1 MSANGI
7 AERST
12 RSLRGQVVA
21 VARALDHAV
30 GRQLTRV
37 RVLVDV
43 RTPMNAAVLR
53 PVWAALSRDPR
64 IELAFVAE
72 QRAAVAPVLAEDGLQ
87 SSLLRRED
95 VVWKRWDLVLT
106 ADAWNHT
113 PLRRCRRRMQFFHG
127 VAGKYDLDNPA
138 RLAEAGLGRF
148 DRVAFINAD
157 RMGRYVDAGVVST
170 GQAVLVGYPKLDDL
184 VNGRW
189 NGAEVR
195 ASLGLDAARPTALF
209 APTFSVAGALHA
221 AGLEIA
227 RTVLDSGRNL
237 IVKLHDRSMTPDPH
251 HTGNIDWPAQF
262 AIFAGHPQFALSRGA
277 DVAPLLTAADVLIT
291 DHSTVGFEFALL
303 DRPIVVYDA
312 PDLLAA
318 ARIDADKWTLLR
330 GMSDVVHSTS
340 ELASAIDRAYAQPH
354 LRAGERLA
362 ARALFASPGHAT
374 ARALTVVY
382 ELLELAPP
390 PQSHQSV
397 SSANDSRPH

>member
-1 MSANGI
+1 
-7 AERST
+7 
-12 RSLRGQVVA
+12 
-21 VARALDHAV
+21 
-30 GRQLTRV
+30 V

-53 PVWAALSRDPR
+53 PVWAALARDPR

-72 QRAAVAPVLAEDGLQ
+72 QPSAVALVLAEDGAQ

-95 VVWKRWDLVLT
+95 AAWKRWDLVLT
-106 ADAWNHT
+106 ADAWNHA

-127 VAGKYDLDNPA
+127 VAGKYDLDNPS
-138 RLAEAGLGRF
+138 RLAEAGLQHF

-157 RMGRYVDAGVVST
+157 RMDRYIDAGVVST

-189 NGAEVR
+189 NAADVR
-195 ASLGLDAARPTALF
+195 ASLGLDAALSTVLF

-221 AGLEIA
+221 AGLDIV
-227 RTVLDSGRNL
+227 RTVLESGRNL

-251 HTGNIDWPAQF
+251 HTAAVDWPAQVAVF
-262 AIFAGHPQFALSRGA
+262 TGHPRFALSRGA
-277 DVAPLLTAADVLIT
+277 DVAPLLTAADVLVT

-312 PDLLAA
+312 PDLLTA

-330 GMSDVVHSTS
+330 GMSDVVRSTS
-340 ELASAIDRAYAQPH
+340 ELASAIDRACAQPQ
-354 LRAGERLA
+354 LRAAARQA

-390 PQSHQSV
+390 PQSQQPRASD
-397 SSANDSRPH
+397 NDSRPH

>member
-7 AERST
+7 TERST

-21 VARALDHAV
+21 AARALDHAV

-53 PVWAALSRDPR
+53 PVWLTLSRDPR
-64 IELAFVAE
+64 IKLAFVAE
-72 QRAAVAPVLAEDGLQ
+72 QSEAVARVLAEDGVQ

-95 VVWKRWDLVLT
+95 AAWKRWDLVVT

-127 VAGKYDLDNPA
+127 VAGKYDLDNPS
-138 RLAEAGLGRF
+138 RLTEAGLDRF

-157 RMGRYVDAGVVST
+157 RMGRYIDAGVVSP
-170 GQAVLVGYPKLDDL
+170 GQAVLVGYPRLDDL

-189 NGAEVR
+189 NAADVR
-195 ASLGLDAARPTALF
+195 ASLGLDTTLPTVLF

-221 AGLEIA
+221 AGLDIV
-227 RTVLDSGRNL
+227 RTVLEGGRNL

-251 HTGNIDWPAQF
+251 HTGNIDWPARLSE
-262 AIFAGHPQFALSRGA
+262 FAGHPRFALTRGA

-303 DRPIVVYDA
+303 NRPIVVYDA
-312 PDLLAA
+312 PDLLTA

-330 GMSDVVHSTS
+330 GMSDVVRSTS
-340 ELASAIDRAYAQPH
+340 ELASAIDRAYAQPQ
-354 LRAGERLA
+354 LRTGARQA

-390 PQSHQSV
+390 PQSRQPPASD
-397 SSANDSRPH
+397 NDARTH

>member
-1 MSANGI
+1 
-7 AERST
+7 
-12 RSLRGQVVA
+12 
-21 VARALDHAV
+21 
-30 GRQLTRV
+30 
-37 RVLVDV
+37 
-43 RTPMNAAVLR
+43 MNAAVLR
-53 PVWAALSRDPR
+53 PIWVALARDPR

-72 QRAAVAPVLAEDGLQ
+72 QPAAVGPVLAEDGVQ
-87 SSLLRRED
+87 SALLTRED
-95 VVWKRWDLVLT
+95 AAWKRWDLVLT

-127 VAGKYDLDNPA
+127 VAGKYDLDNPS
-138 RLAEAGLGRF
+138 RLTEAGLERF

-157 RMGRYVDAGVVST
+157 RMARYIDAGVIST

-189 NGAEVR
+189 NAADVR
-195 ASLGLDAARPTALF
+195 ASLGLDATLPTALF

-237 IVKLHDRSMTPDPH
+237 IVKLHDRSMTPDSH

-262 AIFAGHPQFALSRGA
+262 AVFAGHPRFALSRAA

-303 DRPIVVYDA
+303 DRPLVVYDA

-318 ARIDADKWTLLR
+318 ARIDPDKWTLLR

-340 ELASAIDRAYAQPH
+340 ELAAAIDRAYAQPH
-354 LRAGERLA
+354 LRTEARQA

-390 PQSHQSV
+390 SESHQSV
-397 SSANDSRPH
+397 SSNNDSRPH

>member
-1 MSANGI
+1 MSANGV

-21 VARALDHAV
+21 AARALDHAV

-53 PVWAALSRDPR
+53 PVWLTLSRDPR

-72 QRAAVAPVLAEDGLQ
+72 QPTAVAPVLAEDGVQ

-95 VVWKRWDLVLT
+95 AAWKRWDLVLT

-127 VAGKYDLDNPA
+127 VAGKYDLDNPS
-138 RLAEAGLGRF
+138 RLTEAGLGQF

-157 RMGRYVDAGVVST
+157 RMGRYVDAGVVSS

-189 NGAEVR
+189 SAADVR
-195 ASLGLDAARPTALF
+195 TSLGLDAALPTVLF

-221 AGLEIA
+221 AGLDIV
-227 RTVLDSGRNL
+227 RTVLDGGRNL

-251 HTGNIDWPAQF
+251 HTGNIDWPARLLE
-262 AIFAGHPQFALSRGA
+262 FAGHPRFALARGA
-277 DVAPLLTAADVLIT
+277 DIAPLLTAADVLIT

-312 PDLLAA
+312 PELLTA
-318 ARIDADKWTLLR
+318 ARIDAGKWTLLR
-330 GMSDVVHSTS
+330 NMSDVVRSTP
-340 ELASAIDRAYAQPH
+340 ELAAAIDRACAQPQF
-354 LRAGERLA
+354 RTEARQA

-374 ARALTVVY
+374 ARALRVVY

-390 PQSHQSV
+390 PQSQQPL
-397 SSANDSRPH
+397 SSDDDSRTH